1 MQYSSKKIAKSVV
14 SGLQTYNFCSC
25 GIYIDP
31 KLWPNKV
38 INEKALETDKK
49 RKELFG
55 ITR

>member
-38 INEKALETDKK
+38 INEKALENDKK
-49 RKELFG
+49 RKELLG